1 MTFQDPWYRYPS
13 GGIDTQ
19 GTDTLL
25 MFFKMQDSSSHFWYR
40 YSSRVSIPK
49 GGTDTLT
56 KEVPI
61 PYVKCKVQR
70 LFFTT
75 ASLNLKQVPI
85 PYKGG
90 IDTHCPEWAR
100 KAEKHPQRLQTR
112 SNGHQRLESLLG
124 P

>member
-19 GTDTLL
+19 GTDTL
-25 MFFKMQDSSSHFWYR
+25 R
-40 YSSRVSIPK
+40 
-49 GGTDTLT
+49 
-56 KEVPI
+56 E
-61 PYVKCKVQR
+61 
-70 LFFTT
+70 
-75 ASLNLKQVPI
+75 VPI